1 MSVDTA
7 LLREIEPELTAEQIG
22 RLERFGKKES
32 FAPGDVLFDEGDHAI
47 DFFVILAGA
56 VQILQY
62 VDGGMREVV
71 RPGPGQFL
79 GDPSTL
85 TGRAAVVQARVAEDS
100 EVLRIGP
107 EQFRRIV
114 VEDSELSDLILRTF
128 LVRRSALIEGG
139 FASIKVIGS
148 RYSRDTHRLREF
160 LTRNSQPFIFVDLE
174 KDEGVTALLDSL
186 GVDVA
191 ETPIVVCRE
200 GHFVRNPSDSLIARE
215 LGFDVVDETDL
226 CDVVVVGAGP
236 AGLAAAVYASSEGL
250 SVTAVDLASPGG
262 QAGTSSKIE
271 NYLGFPYGISGLDL
285 ARAAVTQAV
294 KFGTRI
300 ANPVEAV
307 ALEPHGA
314 DYQVR
319 FSDGRRLRGRSV
331 VIATGAKYQ
340 RLEVADAAQY
350 EGCGLYFGA
359 AAMEAEMCAG
369 MDVVVV
375 GGGNSAGQGAVQLA
389 RKARSVHM
397 LVRRGGLA
405 DTMSRYLIRRIEE
418 TPNIHLRCHCE
429 ITKLNGDGS
438 RLESV
443 EYRDRATGETKKI
456 ATSSVFLLLGAKP
469 CTSWLEGAVALD
481 DKGFI
486 KTGADLAPG
495 ELTAST
501 GPSPERTRTLF
512 ETSLSRVYAVGDVRS
527 GSVKRCRVRRRRGVD
542 RGPVHSSGAER
553 RSLLIKDEG
562 ERVFQ
567 PDLGNERGVVEVA
580 NCLEG
585 AAAVETEQE
594 AIVAVAVV
602 IVEA

>member
-1 MSVDTA
+1 MSVDNV
-7 LLREIEPELTAEQIG
+7 LSKEIEPDLTPEQIR

-32 FAPGDVLFDEGDHAI
+32 FAPGDVLIDEGDHAI

-71 RPGPGQFL
+71 RAGPGQFI

-85 TGRAAVVQARVAEDS
+85 TGRAAVVQARVADDS
-100 EVLRIGP
+100 EVLRIAP

-128 LVRRSALIEGG
+128 LIRRTALIESG
-139 FASIKVIGS
+139 FASTKVIGS
-148 RYSRDTHRLREF
+148 AYSRDTHRLREF
-160 LTRNSQPFIFVDLE
+160 LTRNSQPHVFVDLE
-174 KDEGVTALLDSL
+174 KEQGVTALLDSL
-186 GVDVA
+186 GVGMA
-191 ETPIVVCRE
+191 ETPIIVCGAGHVVK
-200 GHFVRNPSDSLIARE
+200 NPSDAEVARA
-215 LGFDVVDETDL
+215 LGFDVLDETEV

-250 SVTAVDLASPGG
+250 SVTAIELASPGG

-271 NYLGFPYGISGLDL
+271 NYLGFLEGISGLRL
-285 ARAAVTQAV
+285 AQTAFLQAV
-294 KFGTRI
+294 KFGTRM

-319 FSDGRRLRGRSV
+319 FSDGRRIRGRSI

-340 RLEVADAAQY
+340 RLDVAGAENY
-350 EGCGLYFGA
+350 EGAGLYFGA
-359 AAMEAEMCAG
+359 TAMESEMCAG
-369 MDVVVV
+369 TDVVVV

-389 RKARSVHM
+389 RKARSVHI
-397 LVRRGGLA
+397 LVRRDGLA

-418 TPNIHLRCHCE
+418 TANIELCTYCD

-443 EYRDRATGETKKI
+443 EYRNRATGATIEI
-456 ATSSVFLLLGAKP
+456 ATSSVFLFLGAKP
-469 CTSWLEGAVALD
+469 CTSWLKGTVALD

-486 KTGADLAPG
+486 KTGADLTPA

-501 GPSPERTRTLF
+501 GPAPDRTRTLF
-512 ETSLSRVYAVGDVRS
+512 ETSLPRVYAVGDVRS
-527 GSVKRCRVRRRRGVD
+527 GSVKRVASAVGEGSIVVQFIHRALNEG
-542 RGPVHSSGAER
+542 HS
-553 RSLLIKDEG
+553 
-562 ERVFQ
+562 
-567 PDLGNERGVVEVA
+567 
-580 NCLEG
+580 
-585 AAAVETEQE
+585 
-594 AIVAVAVV
+594 
-602 IVEA
+602 